1 MGSLGGGDD
10 LSGAAPAAEPPV
22 ADQISGLLGSL
33 GGGDLSRSDESAL
46 ISKLLAGGVWIFKN
60 IIFFN

>member
-10 LSGAAPAAEPPV
+10 LSGAAPVAEPPV

-33 GGGDLSRSDESAL
+33 GGGDLSGSDESAL
-46 ISKLLAGGVWIFKN
+46 ISTRS
-60 IIFFN
+60 